1 WPDFQP
7 VVVKE
12 NQFLSVDELLEQQH
26 QPKES
31 AATIPA
37 LDLVAEGSE
46 KGVSPFNGFVVQP
59 ANESVEKKV
68 KQSLQRLEEEQALT
82 IMQPLS
88 VADTKIDEAEE

>member
-1 WPDFQP
+1 M
-7 VVVKE
+7 
-12 NQFLSVDELLEQQH
+12 
-26 QPKES
+26 
-31 AATIPA
+31 
-37 LDLVAEGSE
+37 AEGSE

-88 VADTKIDEAEE
+88 VADTKIDEAEEETEHKPLNDVSTDSV